1 MVYMTG
7 TDLVV
12 SPLCLGCAVIGSSFD
27 QRESFELLD
36 LYKDMG
42 GNFLDTAHNYADW
55 AHPEKSISEK
65 TIGRWMK
72 SRKNREQVV
81 LGTKV
86 AQIDLKSMHVRIS
99 REEIFMDVKE
109 CLQCLQTEYI
119 DLLWLHRDD
128 PRVPVEDIVGTLT
141 DLNQK
146 GYIRAFGFS
155 NWDAPRLKAAWQ
167 IAGKTGGF
175 AANQPMWSCAR
186 INNEKLGDQT
196 VKIMDDEM
204 FRFHDQVKLTAVPF
218 TSQASGYFTKLATGN
233 VRNGLMNI
241 YGNIEN
247 QERFERIQECSRET
261 GLSIHDISLA
271 YLKSQS
277 FPTVPIIGFK
287 NKDQLTHNLEK
298 MDLTL
303 SKAMVE
309 YIRGQNNLF

>member
-1 MVYMTG
+1 
-7 TDLVV
+7 
-12 SPLCLGCAVIGSSFD
+12 
-27 QRESFELLD
+27 
-36 LYKDMG
+36 
-42 GNFLDTAHNYADW
+42 
-55 AHPEKSISEK
+55 
-65 TIGRWMK
+65 
-72 SRKNREQVV
+72 
-81 LGTKV
+81 
-86 AQIDLKSMHVRIS
+86 
-99 REEIFMDVKE
+99 
-109 CLQCLQTEYI
+109 
-119 DLLWLHRDD
+119 
-128 PRVPVEDIVGTLT
+128 
-141 DLNQK
+141 
-146 GYIRAFGFS
+146 
-155 NWDAPRLKAAWQ
+155 
-167 IAGKTGGF
+167 
-175 AANQPMWSCAR
+175 
-186 INNEKLGDQT
+186 
-196 VKIMDDEM
+196 MDDEM

-287 NKDQLTHNLEK
+287 NKNQLTHNLEK